1 MAESGWPSRS
11 HVRPI
16 IRLQAGARWAN
27 TGDLVFTLPDGR
39 MVRPEAARAV
49 LTELLATA
57 QLPRVKFH
65 ALRHTAATLLL
76 QDGAPLFDV
85 SRVLGHAGIAITAN
99 TYGHLVSDMT
109 AGAAAR
115 MDRLLTRAKG

>member
-1 MAESGWPSRS
+1 
-11 HVRPI
+11 
-16 IRLQAGARWAN
+16 
-27 TGDLVFTLPDGR
+27 
-39 MVRPEAARAV
+39 MVRPEVARAV
-49 LTELLATA
+49 LTELLEAA
-57 QLPRVKFH
+57 ELPRVKFH
-65 ALRHTAATLLL
+65 VLRHTAATLLL

-109 AGAAAR
+109 ANAAAR